1 MSTTSLESLITT
13 KFASYDYWELFELV
27 KEFEEKLTNFEENNP
42 DCKWDIQI
50 YFGEVEHTIIVIV
63 KNEDKD

>member
-13 KFASYDYWELFELV
+13 KFASCDYWELFELA
-27 KEFEEKLTNFEENNP
+27 KEFEEKLTSFKENNS
-42 DCKWDIQI
+42 DCTWDIQI